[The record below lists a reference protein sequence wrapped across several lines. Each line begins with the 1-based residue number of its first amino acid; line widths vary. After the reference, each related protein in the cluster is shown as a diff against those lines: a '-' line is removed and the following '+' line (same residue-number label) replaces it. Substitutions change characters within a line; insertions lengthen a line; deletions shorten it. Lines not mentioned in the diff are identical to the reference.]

1 MILKGGG
8 TVPREESITWLFW
21 VLIRSH
27 VFMDS
32 RRVGKAAV
40 VKREGHCPGVIERTS
55 IDYLPPQNR
64 KSTVCS
70 AQTSIQCQLSPGKY

>member
-40 VKREGHCPGVIERTS
+40 VKEGRALLASPRCHRENIYR
-55 IDYLPPQNR
+55 LPPSS
-64 KSTVCS
+64 K
-70 AQTSIQCQLSPGKY
+70 

>member
-8 TVPREESITWLFW
+8 TVPREESITG